1 MADAIQAASPGA
13 RFRQALAEEKPLQ
26 VAGAINAYTAR
37 LAQATGFRALY
48 LSGGGVAANSLGL
61 PDLGISTMEDVL
73 TDVRRITDV
82 VPLPLLVDIDTGWGG
97 AFNIARAIRSMINA
111 GAAAVHIEDQVGAKR
126 CGHRPGKEL
135 VTTDEMVD
143 RIKAAVDARTDSAF
157 VIMART
163 DALANEGV
171 AAAIERAQAYVAA
184 GADMIFAEAII
195 ELATY
200 TQFRAAVGVPILA
213 NITEFGQTPLFTR
226 DELAQAGVDIVLYC
240 CAAYRAMNAAAL
252 TVYEAIRSEGTQESV
267 LPLMQSRADLYRY
280 LDYHSYE
287 QKLDELF
294 AKDKSGKTPSRG

>member
-1 MADAIQAASPGA
+1 MTPPFENPSPGA
-13 RFRQALAEEKPLQ
+13 RFREALAAEKPLQ

-97 AFNIARAIRSMINA
+97 AFNIARTIRSMIKA

-135 VTTDEMVD
+135 VPADEMVD
-143 RIKAAVDARTDSAF
+143 RVKAAVDARTDPAF

-163 DALANEGV
+163 DALASEGL
-171 AAAIERAQAYVAA
+171 ASAIERAKAYVAA
-184 GADMIFAEAII
+184 GSDMIFAEAVT
-195 ELATY
+195 ELAMY
-200 TQFRAAVGVPILA
+200 TTFRAAVGVPILA
-213 NITEFGQTPLFTR
+213 NITEFGQTPLWTR
-226 DELAQAGVDIVLYC
+226 DELGAAGVDIILYC
-240 CAAYRAMNAAAL
+240 CGAYRAMNAAAL
-252 TVYEAIRSEGTQESV
+252 KVYETIRNEGTQKNV
-267 LPLMQSRADLYRY
+267 VPLMQSRADLYKH
-280 LDYHSYE
+280 LDYHAHE

-294 AKDKSGKTPSRG
+294 ANDKKAK

>member
-1 MADAIQAASPGA
+1 MAKQVDSNSPGA
-13 RFRQALAEEKPLQ
+13 LFRLALAEERPLQ

-73 TDVRRITDV
+73 TDVRRITAASS
-82 VPLPLLVDIDTGWGG
+82 LPLLVDVDTGWGS

-111 GAAAVHIEDQVGAKR
+111 GAAAVHIEDQAGAKR

-135 VTTDEMVD
+135 VSAEEMSD
-143 RIKAAVDARTDSAF
+143 RIKAAVDARTDRQF

-163 DALANEGV
+163 DALASEGL
-171 AAAIERAQAYVAA
+171 AAAIDRAQAYVAA
-184 GADMIFAEAII
+184 GADMIFAEAVT
-195 ELATY
+195 ELSMY
-200 TQFRAAVGVPILA
+200 TEFRKAAGVPILA

-226 DELAQAGVDIVLYC
+226 DELAAAGVDIVLYC

-252 TVYEAIRSEGTQESV
+252 KVYEAIRSEGTQKSV
-267 LPLMQSRADLYRY
+267 VPLMQSRADLYKY
-280 LDYHSYE
+280 LDYHAYE

-294 AKDKSGKTPSRG
+294 AKSKPAK